1 MSHGS
6 SINHPI
12 KKAKRV
18 WFIRSGQMRLGWKCI
33 PMASSWI
40 CFTKERVFRSH
51 VVTEWDE
58 VHDDSWEASR
68 LRAVP
73 SMQ

>member
-1 MSHGS
+1 
-6 SINHPI
+6 
-12 KKAKRV
+12 
-18 WFIRSGQMRLGWKCI
+18 
-33 PMASSWI
+33 MASSRI